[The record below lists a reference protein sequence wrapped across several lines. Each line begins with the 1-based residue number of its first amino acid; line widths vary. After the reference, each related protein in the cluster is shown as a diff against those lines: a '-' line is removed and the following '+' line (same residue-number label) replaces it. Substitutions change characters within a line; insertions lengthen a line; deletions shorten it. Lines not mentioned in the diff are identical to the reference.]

1 VATKQE
7 ALELIESLPDG
18 CSWDDIIYEL
28 YVKKKID
35 KGLKAADEG
44 RVKDHDEVRKR
55 FSE

>member
-1 VATKQE
+1 MAAKQE
-7 ALELIESLPDG
+7 AIELIETLPEN

-35 KGLKAADEG
+35 KGLKAAEEDQ
-44 RVKDHDEVRKR
+44 VKEHDEVRKR